1 MTEKNMNKLAD
12 LLISRIKRMQQELD
26 QEYFDKIQLLNQGYD
41 ITDVHRVEDS
51 ADTIA
56 KETKVLI
63 EQLEVMLVEA
73 VNTEQ
78 FELAAELT
86 KKIKDLKK

>member
-1 MTEKNMNKLAD
+1 MNKLAD
-12 LLISRIKRMQQELD
+12 LIISRIKNMQQELD

-41 ITDVHRVEDS
+41 MTDVYKVEDS

-56 KETKVLI
+56 RETKVLI

>member
-1 MTEKNMNKLAD
+1 MNKLAD

-41 ITDVHRVEDS
+41 ITDVNRVEDS

-63 EQLEVMLVEA
+63 EQLEEMLVNA

>member
-1 MTEKNMNKLAD
+1 MNKLAD
-12 LLISRIKRMQQELD
+12 LLINRIKSMQQELD

-51 ADTIA
+51 AGIIVN
-56 KETKVLI
+56 ETKVLL
-63 EQLEVMLVEA
+63 EQLEKMLVDA

-78 FELAAELT
+78 FELAAELS
-86 KKIKDLKK
+86 KKIKDLKNKE